1 MPRRRAADAP
11 WRRCSWLRRPT
22 GDCEAKHEPAA
33 WPSSAPPGRSRPPKP
48 SADYAAR
55 YVRFLHAAAY
65 SSPQHRCRLDTVASA
80 ASSANHFC
88 RSLTRRPHCSRS
100 GSHNVGSAGQLLVQ
114 PQRIRRGVA
123 EQGQVALEV
132 GVRSLVD
139 DDLSADELLAVED
152 LAEDDV
158 ARAQQDG
165 AVGGDEQPG

>member
-1 MPRRRAADAP
+1 MILAEISYNRGKTRVFAAYTPLDTSDFCMLLTTDTNSGADTP
-11 WRRCSWLRRPT
+11 HLNTGVDSIRSPALPLRQT
-22 GDCEAKHEPAA
+22 T
-33 WPSSAPPGRSRPPKP
+33 SAVRSRHG
-48 SADYAAR
+48 R
-55 YVRFLHAAAY
+55 
-65 SSPQHRCRLDTVASA
+65 TG
-80 ASSANHFC
+80 
-88 RSLTRRPHCSRS
+88 SRS

-139 DDLSADELLAVED
+139 DDLPADELLAVED